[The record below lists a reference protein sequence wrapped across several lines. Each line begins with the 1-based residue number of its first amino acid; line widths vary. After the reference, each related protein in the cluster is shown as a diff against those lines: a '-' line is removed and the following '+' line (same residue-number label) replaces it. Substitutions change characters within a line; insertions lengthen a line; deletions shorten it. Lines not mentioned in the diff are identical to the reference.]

1 MDSFLLRVM
10 QALMPE
16 ASGMSGEAAWRPAAD
31 VYRTAHGWLVK
42 FDLAGV
48 KADEI
53 QLTAKGSQLTV
64 RGSRRDWSLSE
75 ECHCHQM
82 EIAYSHFERTLGLPC
97 DLERADMSAD
107 YKDGMLLVRIRVVGR
122 PEGAH

>member
-16 ASGMSGEAAWRPAAD
+16 ASGMSGEAGWQPAAD
-31 VYRTAHGWLVK
+31 VYRTAQGWLVK

-64 RGSRRDWSLSE
+64 RGSRRDWSLGE

-97 DLERADMSAD
+97 DLERADISAD
-107 YKDGMLLVRIRVVGR
+107 YKDGMLLVRIR
-122 PEGAH
+122 EGGSASG